1 MHQRFTVNL
10 YLGRRPSQS
19 ASAGQQWFWT
29 APAPTAPPHTL
40 CWPNPVWCA
49 GRDPPQQR
57 SLRGKKAKNSWYL
70 LNKNWSV
77 RLFTATWNRE
87 PCFPKA
93 LAVNWCQTSETPYWN
108 GLAKCK
114 ELLTRFTSL
123 SISCILKDTVQ
134 HAIHP
139 KPVRFSRMTTFQNSH
154 YYFIKQI
161 VWIVACLH
169 P

>member
-57 SLRGKKAKNSWYL
+57 SLRGKKPKTVDIYWTKTGQSDSL
-70 LNKNWSV
+70 LQRGTES
-77 RLFTATWNRE
+77 
-87 PCFPKA
+87 CFPKA

-123 SISCILKDTVQ
+123 SISCILKDIVQ

-139 KPVRFSRMTTFQNSH
+139 KPVRFRGWPLFKTPITIS
-154 YYFIKQI
+154 
-161 VWIVACLH
+161 
-169 P
+169 